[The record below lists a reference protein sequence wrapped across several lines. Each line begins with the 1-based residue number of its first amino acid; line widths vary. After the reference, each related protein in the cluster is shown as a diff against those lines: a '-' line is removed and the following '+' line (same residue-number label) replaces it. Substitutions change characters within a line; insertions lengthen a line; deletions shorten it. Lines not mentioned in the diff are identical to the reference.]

1 MDIKENTVGRWRHLL
16 TVAALPLL
24 LALSAPAIATD
35 QYTPFELDADATDN
49 HPGSPSDDWNTVKE
63 KADGGNAEVFTG
75 IIRDA
80 SPRTI
85 FGGGK
90 KDIQDVG
97 DWTWTDNSVPDKN
110 ELTHAYAAAYTES
123 DGTSTDLLLY
133 FGADRIA
140 NSGSAFM
147 GFWFF
152 KDPLVSVNSNGTFSG
167 HHIIGDTLILMN
179 FPQASGAKP
188 QMAVATWN
196 PNLCGAGS
204 KVVSNPT
211 PADVGKCVGKNLLLA
226 RLDVGDPD
234 SNLTCSGSGN
244 LACGLTNNGDVNV
257 PNILMASP
265 DNAVS
270 WHDDYTPKSG
280 TPGVFPFETFFEGG
294 INLTKILNAAGQT
307 PTDGCFSSF
316 MAESRASESFDAQ
329 LKDFVFGKFELCKIE
344 ITKFCTEGSLSG
356 DAEFPFTFNFNG
368 EVHNSGQ
375 GSLYN
380 AEIWDDNGTPGD
392 DSDDFQ
398 VGSTIPVLLKDATVP
413 YSDSFNSAGNTPVN
427 GITVKAAPSSGL
439 GVEKT
444 VIATASDECPTVPT
458 NPKIEITKSCE
469 SKIELVGEGEDA
481 RMVVRVDFQG
491 QVCNRTGMGI
501 EGFEDPIALKDIKI
515 FDKVGAGS
523 YVDVTSNLDVK
534 LVEPLAAADCQDY
547 KGHYYPAAG
556 SGSPSSFTFSDVTK
570 VTANAVVA
578 AYGNAEDESDT
589 ATCPLCPSCPT
600 CPTAPTP

>member
-1 MDIKENTVGRWRHLL
+1 MDTQVMHLWPRCWQQGLRL
-16 TVAALPLL
+16 TALTLL
-24 LALSAPAIATD
+24 LALSNPVLATT

-49 HPGSPSDDWNTVKE
+49 NSGSPSDDWNTVKE
-63 KADGGNAEVFTG
+63 KIDGGNADVFTG
-75 IIRDA
+75 ILKD
-80 SPRTI
+80 SPPRTI
-85 FGGGK
+85 FGGGR
-90 KDIQDVG
+90 KDIQDVSE
-97 DWTWTDNSVPDKN
+97 WSWTDNSVPDKN
-110 ELTHAYAAAYTES
+110 ELTHAYAAAYTE
-123 DGTSTDLLLY
+123 DTDLLLY

-140 NSGSAFM
+140 NSGSAYM

-152 KDPLVSVNSNGTFSG
+152 KDPEVSVNPDGSFGG
-167 HHIIGDTLILMN
+167 HHVTGDTLILMN
-179 FPQASGAKP
+179 FPQANLAKP
-188 QMAVATWN
+188 EMAVVTWDPGKCAT
-196 PNLCGAGS
+196 G

-211 PADVGKCVGKNLLLA
+211 SADVGKCVGKNLLLA
-226 RLDVGDPD
+226 RFDVGSPD
-234 SNLTCSGSGN
+234 SNVTCQGTGN
-244 LACGLTNNGDVNV
+244 LACALTNTGDVD
-257 PNILMASP
+257 IP
-265 DNAVS
+265 DIQVTGESGSWNA
-270 WHDDYTPKSG
+270 YIPKSG
-280 TPGVFPFETFFEGG
+280 TPGKFPFETFFEGG
-294 INLTKILNAAGQT
+294 INLTKILNAANT
-307 PTDGCFSSF
+307 PATDGCFSSF

-329 LKDFVFGKFELCKIE
+329 LKDFVFGKFELCSIE

-392 DSDDFQ
+392 DTDDFQ

-413 YSDSFNSAGNTPVN
+413 YSDSFDSAGNTPVN

-444 VIATASDECPTVPT
+444 VIATASDDCPTVPT

-469 SKIELVGEGEDA
+469 SKIELVGEGDDA

-491 QVCNRTGMGI
+491 EVCNRTGMGI

-515 FDKVGAGS
+515 FDKVGSGS

-578 AYGNAEDESDT
+578 AYGNAEDVSET
-589 ATCPLCPSCPT
+589 ATCPLCPACPN
-600 CPTAPTP
+600 CSTP